1 MPGLAVPEVPV
12 EPEEPVPLDGE
23 SCGEG
28 IPTPVPADV
37 PPPCAWVPVAVPVPA
52 IGLGPTGAS
61 VFGTATL
68 NGLFG
73 AVASFG
79 IAGFGASVVGL

>member
-1 MPGLAVPEVPV
+1 MPPDVPLPAEVPLEV
-12 EPEEPVPLDGE
+12 E

-28 IPTPVPADV
+28 IEVPEPLPAEVLPPPEAALPLDVPVPAD
-37 PPPCAWVPVAVPVPA
+37 
-52 IGLGPTGAS
+52 GLGPTGAA
-61 VFGTATL
+61 VLGTATL

-79 IAGFGASVVGL
+79 IAGFGGSADGL